1 MYQVVTRNP
10 MEAINKANSLEG
22 RGFIVTMEAHG
33 DLIIVSATRIQ
44 AVRHVA

>member
-10 MEAINKANSLEG
+10 QVAINKANSLEA

-33 DLIIVSATRIQ
+33 TMIVVCAVRTQ
-44 AVRHVA
+44 VVRHVA